1 MPQGRLQISTPQRAG
16 VFAALSPHRKTTIM
30 NSDQAR
36 LRAEK
41 SFKQKERAR
50 DGRKAMTEYDTQAR
64 TIRKQTAR

>member
-41 SFKQKERAR
+41 SFKQKERAGWSKGDDR
-50 DGRKAMTEYDTQAR
+50 
-64 TIRKQTAR
+64 I